1 MSEFETEV
9 IEFDGA
15 ELEARSG
22 THDIEMT
29 REIFED
35 LYYTCDGWDVRPGAI
50 VLDVGGS
57 IGAFAVFAA
66 RAGAAQV
73 HTFEPMKDSYSLL
86 CKNTRP
92 YSVVLPYPAALA
104 TAAGHVKMSSYE
116 PMEDGVI
123 NTGTPAIDDTG
134 SIEALAFNV
143 HDVLEYEPH
152 WDVVK
157 LDIEGYEYELLE
169 SLTPEELDKIRMIT
183 MEFHHDGDESET
195 KARGDEL
202 GLYLYRYG
210 FSRVEV
216 DWAYGQQGRLR
227 ARR

>member
-1 MSEFETEV
+1 MSFPIET
-9 IEFDGA
+9 ITYDGA
-15 ELEARSG
+15 DLRVRSG
-22 THDIEMT
+22 THDIEMV

-35 LYYTCDGWDVRPGAI
+35 RYYTCDGWDVHDGAV
-50 VLDVGGS
+50 VLDIGGG

-66 RAGAAQV
+66 RCGAAAV
-73 HTFEPMKDSYSLL
+73 YTFEPMPDSFALL
-86 CKNTRP
+86 SENVEQ
-92 YSVVLPYPAALA
+92 YAAVRAECAAVA
-104 TAAGHVKMSSYE
+104 TEEGEVMMSGFE
-116 PMEDGVI
+116 PMPDGLI
-123 NTGTPAIDDTG
+123 NTGTPAISSEGLSVRAID
-134 SIEALAFNV
+134 V
-143 HDVLEYEPH
+143 HDVLAFELV